1 MLLGWRDVPVNPDMP
16 MSPTVKAKEP
26 VIRQVFIGRGPD
38 IMVTDALER
47 RLYVIRR
54 RAANAINALK
64 LKHGTEFYMVSM
76 SARTVNYKGLLLATQ
91 VGEYFNDLRIRAA
104 SRRWRWCIS
113 VSRPIPSPSGTS
125 PIRSA

>member
-1 MLLGWRDVPVNPDMP
+1 MP

-54 RAANAINALK
+54 RAANAIAALK
-64 LKHGTEFYMVSM
+64 LNTAPSSTWFAM
-76 SARTVNYKGLLLATQ
+76 SARTRTTKGLLLATQ
-91 VGEYFNDLRIRAA
+91 VGEYFNDLQDPRGSALALVHQRG
-104 SRRWRWCIS
+104 
-113 VSRPIPSPSGTS
+113 SRPIPFLKWNLAHPSG
-125 PIRSA
+125 